1 MEIKIC
7 CTKKDGRA
15 KYIRNIN
22 MKSSNSLRVRHV
34 ELLYRKIKTDEAS
47 ILTKFS

>member
-1 MEIKIC
+1 MC
-7 CTKKDGRA
+7 CTKKDGTA

-22 MKSSNSLRVRHV
+22 MKSSNSLRVRYV
-34 ELLYRKIKTDEAS
+34 ELLCRKIKTDEVS